1 MVNNARKGY
10 FVDMILKNALDPVY
24 ILHSLGQPGL
34 LSFWLALLAFSV
46 ALSAF
51 RRLADVYRISALYYL
66 GMVIAFALPFIAVL
80 FKFDAFPFVMMV
92 LALSRATLALVTRR
106 VCDMLVG
113 KTWNRISF
121 VVAVLGVTAGV
132 AAFILGSEMY
142 AVLEAYIAVLF
153 AFHSILAVFY
163 FARVPILVPAG
174 RRLLSGALPWALI
187 WTAAAVL
194 FVVRFYGASLP
205 PVVLRYLAPAVVA
218 ADGLMGLVIMFA
230 MMLELAK
237 PAPEDTA
244 LEDYTAK
251 VDASIHR
258 FIPTEFLHHLEKN
271 DFQELKLGDHVK
283 KDMTI
288 FFSDIRAFTELSE
301 QLTPEES
308 FAFVNS
314 YLSRVVPIIK
324 THGGFIDKYMG
335 DGIMA
340 LFADAR
346 GADQAVESA
355 VEMQVKMV
363 EYNGHRAKMDYRPI
377 SMGIGIHTGPLML
390 GVVGVLDRMEGTV
403 ISDAVNLSSRL
414 QSIAKAFN
422 IPLVISERTFMQLDD
437 PGKYKYRFIG
447 KVRVKGKDAPVSV
460 FEIFDGLP
468 EQLFERKMRSN
479 TFFEQGM
486 MAYYQKDY
494 SQGVFYFKRAL
505 ENVPED
511 GASRF
516 YLETCLRKAIAPKP
530 LEKKTETPE

>member
-132 AAFILGSEMY
+132 AAFILGSETY

-194 FVVRFYGASLP
+194 FVVRFYGAGLP

-530 LEKKTETPE
+530 LEKKTDTPE

>member
-1 MVNNARKGY
+1 MENNARKGY
-10 FVDMILKNALDPVY
+10 LVYMFLKNVFDSIAIIHPLV
-24 ILHSLGQPGL
+24 QPGL
-34 LSFWLALLAFSV
+34 LSFWLALLAFSL
-46 ALSAF
+46 ALSVF
-51 RRLADVYRISALYYL
+51 RKLAVVYRVSILYYL
-66 GMVIAFALPFIAVL
+66 VMVIVFALPFMAL
-80 FKFDAFPFVMMV
+80 FFKFDAFPFVLMA
-92 LALSRATLALVTRR
+92 LAISRATFALVTRR
-106 VCDMLVG
+106 VCDLLVG

-121 VVAVLGVTAGV
+121 VVAVLGVAAGSAV
-132 AAFILGSEMY
+132 LILGSGTY
-142 AVLEAYIAVLF
+142 AILEAYSAVLF
-153 AFHSILAVFY
+153 AFHALLSVFF
-163 FARVPILVPAG
+163 FARVPKLVPAG
-174 RRLLSGALPWALI
+174 RRLLAGSVPWALI
-187 WTAAAVL
+187 WTVAAVL
-194 FVVRFYGASLP
+194 LVLRFYGASLP
-205 PVVLRYLAPAVVA
+205 SIVTRFLAPGVVA
-218 ADGLMGLVIMFA
+218 ADGLMGLVVMFA

-244 LEDYTAK
+244 LDDYTAK

-271 DFQELKLGDHVK
+271 DFHELKLGDHVK

-363 EYNGHRAKMDYRPI
+363 EYNGHRAKMEYRPI

-530 LEKKTETPE
+530 LEKKTESPE